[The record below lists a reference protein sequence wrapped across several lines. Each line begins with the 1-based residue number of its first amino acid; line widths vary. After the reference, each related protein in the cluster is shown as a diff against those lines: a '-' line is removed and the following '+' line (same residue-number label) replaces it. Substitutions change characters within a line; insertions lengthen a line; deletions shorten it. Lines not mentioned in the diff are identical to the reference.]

1 MPEHF
6 LIGLGLILIIGIAA
20 QWIAWKTHLPA
31 ILLLLICGIVA
42 GPVTGLIHPD
52 QLLGNTLFPI
62 VSLSVAVILFEG
74 GLSLRVDELR
84 EIGGVIFR
92 LIAIGISIT
101 WVLSSLFAYWLLD
114 FNIYLSVLFGAILI
128 VTGPTVIIPL
138 LRQVRPSGQVGSI
151 LKWEGIVNDPIGA
164 SVAVLVFEVIMVSG
178 TNNGAGVATVGAIKT
193 LVFGVGVGLAGAT
206 IMYFLLKRHLIP
218 DFLQNPITL
227 MLVVA
232 AFMGANLLQ
241 EESGLLAVTVMGFAL
256 ANQKSV
262 RVKHIIEFKENL
274 RVILISLLF
283 IILAARLQV
292 SDLEHLNWSI
302 VLFLVILILVVRPAA
317 VYASTIGSKLN
328 WKERFFLVAMAPRGI
343 VAAAVSAIF
352 AFRLSSEG
360 YSEASLM
367 IPYIFVVIIGTVTVY
382 GLMAAPLARKLGV
395 AKPVPRGLLILG
407 AQNWVRKMAL
417 ELKELGFR
425 VIVTDTNWYNI
436 REARMSGLE
445 TYYGNILAEYALNE
459 INLDGIGHFLAM
471 TPNDEVN
478 SLATLRFSE
487 ILGRSEVYQLTS
499 ETAGKKGEIS
509 GELNG
514 RILFKKQLNELRIKT
529 LFSEGAELRA
539 TNLTEE
545 FDYNTLL
552 SGDDQFIIPA
562 FLITQA
568 GDIRIFATDNPPE
581 PQPGQRIV
589 SLTIDREK
597 APEWLLEKTES

>member
-20 QWIAWKTHLPA
+20 QWIAWKIHLPA

-395 AKPVPRGLLILG
+395 AKPVPRGLWILG